1 MYDDKEYIKHLEG
14 LIKYSHAYD
23 ILMEYWDYFP
33 DEEKPKIHK
42 RLEGLGLWVIY
53 INTIIQEIC

>member
-14 LIKYSHAYD
+14 LVKYSHAYD

-42 RLEGLGLWVIY
+42 RLEGLGL
-53 INTIIQEIC
+53 